1 MIILHGASA
10 SPFVRKVLV
19 ALALKGLSFE
29 QIQQIPFTRD
39 AVYRKINPLGKI
51 PTLQDGELTICD
63 STVICEYLEDAY
75 TRPALYPANA
85 ADRAKA
91 RWYEQLG
98 GSRVA
103 ELAAG
108 IFFQR
113 FMRPMV
119 LKQETDEELVKKIID
134 KQLPPILDY
143 LESQVPAEGF
153 IFGDFMIADMS
164 LMSPFVNAG
173 YAGYEIDGT
182 RWPVLSDFV
191 ERVKAQPAVKKVLV
205 AEADLMGRGSEAPI
219 TD

>member
-1 MIILHGASA
+1 MILHGASA

-19 ALALKGLSFE
+19 ALALKELPFE

-39 AVYRKINPLGKI
+39 PVYRNINPLEKI
-51 PTLQDGELTICD
+51 PALQDGELTICD

-75 TRPALYPANA
+75 PRPALYPDNA
-85 ADRAKA
+85 VDKARA
-91 RWYEQLG
+91 RWYEELG
-98 GSRVA
+98 GTRVA

-143 LESQVPAEGF
+143 LEAQVPAEGF
-153 IFGDFMIADMS
+153 IFGDFMIADIS

-173 YAGYEIDGT
+173 YAGYEIDSA
-182 RWPVLSDFV
+182 RWPVFCDFV
-191 ERVKAQPAVKKVLV
+191 ERVKSHPVVNQILV
-205 AEADLMGRGSEAPI
+205 AEAALMGRG
-219 TD
+219 

>member
-1 MIILHGASA
+1 VIILHGASA
-10 SPFVRKVLV
+10 SPFVRKVLI
-19 ALALKGLSFE
+19 ALALKELPFE

-39 AVYRKINPLGKI
+39 PVYRNINPLEKI

-75 TRPALYPANA
+75 PRSALYPDNA
-85 ADRAKA
+85 VDKARA
-91 RWYEQLG
+91 RWYEELG
-98 GSRVA
+98 GTRVA

-143 LESQVPAEGF
+143 LEAQVPAEGF
-153 IFGDFMIADMS
+153 IFGDFMIADIS

-173 YAGYEIDGT
+173 YAGYEIDSA
-182 RWPVLSDFV
+182 RWPVFSDFV
-191 ERVKAQPAVKKVLV
+191 GRVTAHPVVNQILV
-205 AEADLMGRGSEAPI
+205 AEAALMGRS
-219 TD
+219 

>member
-19 ALALKGLSFE
+19 ALALKELPFE

-39 AVYRKINPLGKI
+39 PVYRNINPLEKI
-51 PTLQDGELTICD
+51 PALQDGELTICD

-75 TRPALYPANA
+75 PRSALYPDNA
-85 ADRAKA
+85 VDKARA
-91 RWYEQLG
+91 RWYEELG
-98 GSRVA
+98 GTRVA

-119 LKQETDEELVKKIID
+119 LKQETDEELVKKIIE

-143 LESQVPAEGF
+143 LEAQVPAEGF
-153 IFGDFMIADMS
+153 IFGDFMMADIS

-173 YAGYEIDGT
+173 YAGYEIDSA
-182 RWPVLSDFV
+182 RWPGFCDFV
-191 ERVKAQPAVKKVLV
+191 ERVKSHPVVNQILV
-205 AEADLMGRGSEAPI
+205 AEAALMGRG
-219 TD
+219 